1 MYDEKGQTVWETRL
15 DIYGKVHTF
24 AGRSLSDCP
33 FRYQGQYEDSETG
46 LYYNRFRYY
55 SPEDGMYLSQDPIGL
70 AGNNPT
76 LYGYVKDT
84 NSWVDV
90 FGLDVILARKRQ
102 FQMLTDNIGYNIS
115 PNSWDSYPTIGR
127 SGTFIT
133 DKKALNVLGDFSGK
147 SEITISKSV
156 ANQLE
161 TNMGLIPG
169 SLEGGFKIREVTD
182 IISQSPRSP
191 LTGNAYF
198 KGPGQHLPGGG
209 PELVINSIPTTDNK
223 TTKTILTV
231 KVSCP

>member
-1 MYDEKGQTVWETRL
+1 MYDEKGQLVWETHL
-15 DIYGKVHTF
+15 DIYGKVRTF

-55 SPEDGMYLSQDPIGL
+55 SPEEGMYLSQDPIGL

-76 LYGYVKDT
+76 LYGYVSDP

-90 FGLDVILARKRQ
+90 FGLDVDLARKRQ
-102 FQMLTDNIGYNIS
+102 YKMLTDNVGYNIS
-115 PNSWDSYPTIGR
+115 PTSWDSYSTIGR
-127 SGTFIT
+127 TATFIT
-133 DKKALNVLGDFSGK
+133 DKEALNILGDFSGK
-147 SEITISKSV
+147 SEITISKSI

-161 TNMGLIPG
+161 TNMGLMPG

-182 IISQSPRSP
+182 IISQFPRSP
-191 LTGNAYF
+191 LKGNLYF
-198 KGPGQHLPGGG
+198 KGPGQHLPDGS

-231 KVSCP
+231 KVGCP